1 MRILTGL
8 ELSGANSTGRAGP
21 GTGEG
26 AIGSACWGPME
37 LLRDLELRLGLWAVF
52 QPNAV
57 RIACFAA
64 RMAKLA
70 GQERFYSRSFAI
82 DPLGTAKSVL
92 ELRDLLLSATWNGR
106 AISQGGARLD
116 ALHELEQMEEP
127 PLPAGDADRV
137 AAVAAE
143 LARRSISPYSELELV
158 EPPEDWPACWQLVF
172 RSLERAGTRLQRQN
186 PPGPSAPADTDL
198 GRLQRVLHGAPDSKP
213 VELRGDGS
221 FVVLRAETSWEAA
234 RATAALLSR
243 LPAEEA
249 AVIREC
255 DASALENALATA
267 GLRTQGLRSVSAW
280 RSALQVLPLA
290 LELAFEPKDPY
301 RLLELVTLPVGP
313 FTGFVGHALAR
324 ALAESPGIGSPA
336 WEAVKQQLPAREQ
349 TPGRTAELLARI
361 AEWLEEPAVDARTGA
376 PIDRLLAVTDRVRA
390 WLVSLIPAAPEDT
403 LLLAAA
409 QQAAVLRTA
418 LENDP
423 RPSLT
428 LVQVRKLA
436 ESVLASGTAAELLP
450 ERAGRAAL
458 VDTPGHLHRPFE
470 SIVWWSFTAPP
481 SSSSQLPWR
490 RQEAMALASAGL
502 RFPDPG
508 RRLTEHA
515 AAARRAFCCATR
527 HLVLVIP
534 GEQAGQALS
543 HHPLWDELLSRAGL
557 DEVALARVTLSTLE
571 LREPDGT
578 RLLGDRP
585 PLSPREPVELPGGH
599 FEWRVPAEHVGAI
612 DRFSPASLERLL
624 GCPFEW
630 ALHHRAGV
638 RPGGNALPPLFLLSG
653 SLGHRLVELLHG
665 SGAFELEESALR
677 VEAEARL
684 QALFQREGAVLLRS
698 GMGFERAQL
707 ERQLIGAVLELS
719 RLLRDAGLR
728 VVAVEKE
735 VGAAWQGGKLEGR
748 LDLLVATED
757 GQHAIIDMKG
767 GMARYRDLL
776 RSGTAL
782 QLAAYAFAQRKE
794 RDQEGW
800 PDAGYF
806 SLKHGKLFGLRSR
819 TLPHAQVIDGP
830 NLSDTW
836 QRVERS
842 IERSLPVV
850 KQGKF
855 AVTGIRG
862 AAPLLESLGVP
873 ESAAPAHFA
882 IPSSSRCNYCRY
894 DALCGRRWEALQ

>member
-1 MRILTGL
+1 MRILIGL
-8 ELSGANSTGRAGP
+8 ELSGANSTGRAGLA
-21 GTGEG
+21 TGEG

-37 LLRDLELRLGLWAVF
+37 LLRDLELRLGLSAVY

-64 RMAKLA
+64 RMAKLTDL
-70 GQERFYSRSFAI
+70 GRFYSRSFAI

-92 ELRDLLLSATWNGR
+92 ALRDLLLSGGWNGR
-106 AISQGGARLD
+106 AIPQGGARLD
-116 ALHELEQMEEP
+116 ALHELEHLEEP

-137 AAVAAE
+137 AAVVAE
-143 LARRSISPYSELELV
+143 LARRSVSPYSELELV
-158 EPPEDWPACWQLVF
+158 EAPEDWPACWQLVF
-172 RSLERAGTRLQRQN
+172 RSLERAGTQLKRQN
-186 PPGPSAPADTDL
+186 PPAPSAPADTDL
-198 GRLQRVLHGAPDSKP
+198 GRLQRVLLGASDSKP
-213 VELRGDGS
+213 IELRGDGS

-243 LPAEEA
+243 LPAEGT

-255 DASALENALATA
+255 DASALDNALATA
-267 GLRTQGLRSVSAW
+267 GLRTQGLHSVSAW

-301 RLLELVTLPVGP
+301 RVLELVTLPVGP

-324 ALAESPGIGSPA
+324 ALAQSPGIGSPA
-336 WEAVKQQLPAREQ
+336 WEDVKKQVPAREQ
-349 TPGRTAELLARI
+349 TPGRAEEQLARI
-361 AEWLEEPAVDARTGA
+361 AEWLEEPGVDATDGA
-376 PIDRLLAVTDRVRA
+376 PIERLLAVTDRVRA
-390 WLVSLIPAAPEDT
+390 WLVSLIPVAPEDA

-423 RPSLT
+423 RQSLT

-450 ERAGRAAL
+450 ENAGRASL
-458 VDTPGHLHRPFE
+458 VDTPDHLHGPCE
-470 SIVWWSFTAPP
+470 SLVWWSFTASP
-481 SSSSQLPWR
+481 SASGQLPWR
-490 RQEAMALASAGL
+490 RHELGALAAAEL

-508 RRLTEHA
+508 RRLAERA
-515 AAARRAFCCATR
+515 AAARSAFCCAR
-527 HLVLVIP
+527 RRLVLVIP
-534 GEQAGQALS
+534 AEQAGHALS
-543 HHPLWDELLSRAGL
+543 HHPLWDELLSRTGL
-557 DEVALARVTLSTLE
+557 DEVALVRVTLSTLE
-571 LREPDGT
+571 LRDPDDT
-578 RLLGDRP
+578 RLLRDRP
-585 PLSPREPVELPGGH
+585 LLSRREPVELPGGY
-599 FEWRVPAEHVGAI
+599 FEWRVPPEQVGAI
-612 DRFSPASLERLL
+612 ERFSPASLERLL

-630 ALHHRAGV
+630 VLHHRAGV
-638 RPGGNALPPLFLLSG
+638 HPGGNALPPLFLLSG

-665 SGAFELEESALR
+665 FGAFELEESALR
-677 VEAEARL
+677 LEAEARL

-707 ERQLIGAVLELS
+707 ERQLVGAVLELS

-728 VVAVEKE
+728 IVAVEKE
-735 VGAAWQGGKLEGR
+735 IGASWQGGKLEGR
-748 LDLLVATED
+748 LDLLVVTED

-782 QLAAYAFAQRKE
+782 QLAAYAFAQRE
-794 RDQEGW
+794 EHDQEGW

-830 NLSDTW
+830 ALSDTW
-836 QRVERS
+836 QR
-842 IERSLPVV
+842 IERSMERALPFA

-873 ESAAPAHFA
+873 ESASTAHFA
-882 IPSSSRCNYCRY
+882 IPSGSRCDYCRY